1 MLSLFYF
8 TITAGFCKAYFDI
21 SAGRQGKARR
31 KRPVYGV
38 PGALLYPEDRALI

>member
-8 TITAGFCKAYFDI
+8 TITAGFCKAYFREFI
-21 SAGRQGKARR
+21 SPDRR
-31 KRPVYGV
+31 KRPIYGV